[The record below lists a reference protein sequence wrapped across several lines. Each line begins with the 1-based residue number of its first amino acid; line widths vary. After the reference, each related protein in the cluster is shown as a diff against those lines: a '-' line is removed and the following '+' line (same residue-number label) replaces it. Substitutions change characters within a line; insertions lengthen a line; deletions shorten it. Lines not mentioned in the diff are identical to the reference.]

1 MAKTPVLAFKF
12 GEVGKGLLSHFP
24 IESPRLES
32 PRTRIIN
39 PYAGSPF
46 NISMRYIHSAILNPN
61 FLSQEEAVTL
71 NSFPIPSAAQTRA
84 GPLQQSFSFDSLAAP
99 PHGFV
104 SSGDSNGA
112 NHHRFRRVQRSCDN
126 IEEMMHPIAEVD
138 VRRAAISSEARPTMR
153 RSQ

>member
-61 FLSQEEAVTL
+61 FLAQEEVVTL

-84 GPLQQSFSFDSLAAP
+84 GPLQQSFSLIPSRPRRTASCPRKDHP
-99 PHGFV
+99 
-104 SSGDSNGA
+104 SGICGD
-112 NHHRFRRVQRSCDN
+112 RR
-126 IEEMMHPIAEVD
+126 
-138 VRRAAISSEARPTMR
+138 
-153 RSQ
+153 